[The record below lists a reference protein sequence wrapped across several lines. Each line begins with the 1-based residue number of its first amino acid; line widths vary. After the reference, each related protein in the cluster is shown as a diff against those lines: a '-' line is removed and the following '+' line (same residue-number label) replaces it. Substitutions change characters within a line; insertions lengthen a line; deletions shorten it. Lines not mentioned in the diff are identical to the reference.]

1 MLSVQNYNVSS
12 KSVAFKANEENNNNK
27 PFQTHAGLKTGVAA
41 GVVGGGA
48 ELGLGLSANKFLN
61 LVKENPEDLK
71 NAGLL
76 KDFVK
81 ATINFMKRIKKG
93 AKYSVAESLAVSV
106 GVGALIDHIANKKH
120 ASVAELKKDNENK
133 DVLMAEPRANTT
145 RNENVYYKSN
155 NGKKYGTLLGAVI
168 VPLEHLVG
176 SKILK
181 VKATPQECI
190 MAGVVGAVGGF
201 VLGAI
206 TDKCSNNAARKAA
219 DKEALEA

>member
-12 KSVAFKANEENNNNK
+12 KSVTFKANEENNNK
-27 PFQTHAGLKTGVAA
+27 PFQTHAGLKTGVAT
-41 GVVGGGA
+41 GVASAGA
-48 ELGLGLSANKFLN
+48 ELGLNVFANKFLN

-71 NAGLL
+71 NAGLP

-81 ATINFMKRIKKG
+81 ATINFMERIKKS
-93 AKYSVAESLAVSV
+93 AKYSAPLTLAVSA

-120 ASVAELKKDNENK
+120 ARVAELKKDNENK

-168 VPLEHLVG
+168 LPLEHLMG

-181 VKATPQECI
+181 VKATPQEAI
-190 MAGVVGAVGGF
+190 GTAIAGAIGGF

-219 DKEALEA
+219 DKEATLEA